1 MGPATG
7 MANDVSEPAQCLT
20 MADFGA
26 FERRYRLYHRFPS
39 LTRNDAA
46 STPVAEGWVDECRP
60 DMGISLVGSRL
71 TIHHTYET
79 HALADAPAHV
89 SIIVML
95 EGQAELMHGEK
106 RITLSP
112 REGVMLSNDGSC
124 PLSAR
129 HMGGQRLRAINLT
142 LLDDAR
148 TAQSRLAAPLTELLT
163 STAGGAWRLALP
175 EGLLSSLEQWLNAPG
190 AGTSHTLLGEGLG
203 LQLMAHGLA
212 AKENAP
218 TGQMDHLGVRDRHH
232 LARVRE
238 CLHDHPDASHGLE
251 SLAQL
256 ACMSPSVL
264 REKFRQA
271 YGQSVFEYLR
281 QRRLEMAH
289 DLLREGYS
297 VQYVATRV
305 GYRHAS
311 NFATAFKQRY
321 GLSPRALHQR
331 LSLTGV
337 VHTP

>member
-1 MGPATG
+1 MGPAIG
-7 MANDVSEPAQCLT
+7 MTNDVSVPAQCLT

-39 LTRNDAA
+39 LNRTDAA
-46 STPVAEGWVDECRP
+46 FTPVAEGWVDECRP
-60 DMGISLVGSRL
+60 AVGVSLVGSRL

-95 EGQAELMHGEK
+95 EGSAELSHGEQYFA
-106 RITLSP
+106 LAP
-112 REGVMLSNDGSC
+112 REALMLTHAGHQT
-124 PLSAR
+124 LSAR
-129 HMGGQRLRAINLT
+129 HAGGQHLRAINLT
-142 LLDDAR
+142 LLDAAR
-148 TAQSRLAAPLTELLT
+148 TSHTHLAALLVELLDNTT
-163 STAGGAWRLALP
+163 SGAWRLSLP
-175 EGLLSSLEQWLNAPG
+175 EGVWLSLEDWLNAPPEE
-190 AGTSHTLLGEGLG
+190 AQQHALLGEGLA

-212 AKENAP
+212 ARGTSP
-218 TGQMDHLGVRDRHH
+218 QQDRRLGRRDRHH

-238 CLHDHPDASHGLE
+238 CLHEHPEASHSIE

-256 ACMSPSVL
+256 ACMSPSAL
-264 REKFRQA
+264 RDKFRQA
-271 YGQSVFEYLR
+271 YGQSVFECLR

-289 DLLREGYS
+289 ALLREGYS

-331 LSLTGV
+331 LPPAGV
-337 VHTP
+337 VITP

>member
-1 MGPATG
+1 MGPVTG
-7 MANDVSEPAQCLT
+7 MTNDVSVPAQCLT

-60 DMGISLVGSRL
+60 AMGVSLVGSRL

-89 SIIVML
+89 SIIVIL
-95 EGQAELMHGEK
+95 EGSAELSHGGQHF
-106 RITLSP
+106 TLAP
-112 REGVMLSNDGSC
+112 REALMLTHAGQQT
-124 PLSAR
+124 LSAR
-129 HMGGQRLRAINLT
+129 HAGGQRLRAINLT
-142 LLDDAR
+142 LLDTAR
-148 TAQSRLAAPLTELLT
+148 TSHTRLATPLAELLDNAA
-163 STAGGAWRLALP
+163 SEAWRLSLP
-175 EGLLSSLEQWLNAPG
+175 EGVWLSLEEWLNAPSEETQH
-190 AGTSHTLLGEGLG
+190 ALLGEGLA

-212 AKENAP
+212 ARGTPPRK
-218 TGQMDHLGVRDRHH
+218 DRRLVVRDRHH

-238 CLHDHPDASHGLE
+238 CLHEHPEASHSIE
-251 SLAQL
+251 ALAQL
-256 ACMSPSVL
+256 ACMSPSAL
-264 REKFRQA
+264 RDKFRQA
-271 YGQSVFEYLR
+271 YGQSVFECLR

-289 DLLREGYS
+289 ELLREGYS

-331 LSLTGV
+331 LPLPGAV
-337 VHTP
+337 NTP

>member
-7 MANDVSEPAQCLT
+7 MMNDVSAPAQCLT

-39 LTRNDAA
+39 LNHDDAA
-46 STPVAEGWVDECRP
+46 STPVAEGWIDECRP
-60 DMGISLVGSRL
+60 AMGVSLVGSRL

-89 SIIVML
+89 SIIVIL
-95 EGQAELMHGEK
+95 EGSAELLHGGQHFA
-106 RITLSP
+106 LAP
-112 REGVMLSNDGSC
+112 REALMLTHAGHQT
-124 PLSAR
+124 LSAR
-129 HMGGQRLRAINLT
+129 HAGGQRLRAINLT
-142 LLDDAR
+142 LLDTAR
-148 TAQSRLAAPLTELLT
+148 TSYTRLAAPLAELLDNAA
-163 STAGGAWRLALP
+163 SGAWRLSLP
-175 EGLLSSLEQWLNAPG
+175 EGVWLSLEEWLNAPLEE
-190 AGTSHTLLGEGLG
+190 AQHALLGEGLA

-212 AKENAP
+212 ARG
-218 TGQMDHLGVRDRHH
+218 TSLRQDRRLGVRDRHH

-238 CLHDHPDASHGLE
+238 CLHEHPEASHSIE

-256 ACMSPSVL
+256 ACMSPSAL
-264 REKFRQA
+264 RDKFRQA
-271 YGQSVFEYLR
+271 YGQSVFECLR

-289 DLLREGYS
+289 ALLREGYS

-321 GLSPRALHQR
+321 GMSPRALHQR
-331 LSLTGV
+331 LPSAGV
-337 VHTP
+337 VNTL

>member
-7 MANDVSEPAQCLT
+7 MTHDATAPAQRLT

-26 FERRYRLYHRFPS
+26 FERRYRLYHHFPS
-39 LTRNDAA
+39 LTRADAV
-46 STPVAEGWVDECRP
+46 STTVAEGWVDECRP
-60 DMGISLVGSRL
+60 DTGISLVGSRL

-106 RITLSP
+106 RLTLSP
-112 REGVMLSNDGSC
+112 REGVMLVNDRRC

-148 TAQSRLAAPLTELLT
+148 TTQNRLAAPLAELLT
-163 STAGGAWRLALP
+163 SSPDGAWRLEPP
-175 EGLLSSLEQWLNAPG
+175 EGLLSSLEQWLNA
-190 AGTSHTLLGEGLG
+190 AGKGGSHTLLGEGLG

-212 AKENAP
+212 ARENAP
-218 TGQMDHLGVRDRHH
+218 AEQTRRLGVRDRHH
-232 LARVRE
+232 LARVRA
-238 CLHDHPDASHGLE
+238 CLHDHPDASHDLD

-264 REKFRQA
+264 RDKFRQA
-271 YGQSVFEYLR
+271 YGQPVFEYLR

-321 GLSPRALHQR
+321 GVSPRALQR
-331 LSLTGV
+331 HGA
-337 VHTP
+337 